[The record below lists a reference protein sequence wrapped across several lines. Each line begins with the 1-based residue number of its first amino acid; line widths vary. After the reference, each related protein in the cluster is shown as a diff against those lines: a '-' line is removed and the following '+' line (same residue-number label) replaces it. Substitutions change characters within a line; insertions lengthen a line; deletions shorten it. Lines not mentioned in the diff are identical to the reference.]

1 MIIIRKEE
9 NWYGYDNIIIDTDEG
24 MFEMFYSGND
34 DLYWSLMYVGQRLDI
49 PNSFNFNITKENEYL
64 YNAFKRLYTS
74 IKDNKPFSN
83 SNLDDA
89 SRNMVVPDNKLFKYG
104 KIEWH
109 SDDFPYDEAS
119 ILTISKKNDF
129 YIVEFRLSDKSNI
142 FSTHS
147 IRICNSGSRYKPYNV
162 PFMNMYNELL
172 EYDFDKEK
180 RPVVSIFATDDKK
193 KVKKL

>member
-24 MFEMFYSGND
+24 MFEIFYSGND

-129 YIVEFRLSDKSNI
+129 YTK
-142 FSTHS
+142 
-147 IRICNSGSRYKPYNV
+147 
-162 PFMNMYNELL
+162 
-172 EYDFDKEK
+172 
-180 RPVVSIFATDDKK
+180 
-193 KVKKL
+193 

>member
-24 MFEMFYSGND
+24 MFEIFYSGND

-119 ILTISKKNDF
+119 ILTISKNNYF
-129 YIVEFRLSDKSNI
+129 YIVEFKLSEKKNL